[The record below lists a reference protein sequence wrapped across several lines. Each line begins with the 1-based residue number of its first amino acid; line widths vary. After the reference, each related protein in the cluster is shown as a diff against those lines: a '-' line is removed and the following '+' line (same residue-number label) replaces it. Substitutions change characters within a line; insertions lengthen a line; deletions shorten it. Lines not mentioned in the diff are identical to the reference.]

1 MSEGLANCLLLALI
15 PSVAINCLVA
25 INWLDEKKL
34 EREQRRERMK
44 GNHFKEVR

>member
-1 MSEGLANCLLLALI
+1 MSEGLVNCLLLALVLSI
-15 PSVAINCLVA
+15 VLNFFFVSNL
-25 INWLDEKKL
+25 LDEKKL